1 MSRHRHDPL
10 KNLVGFLVGDVQ
22 YAVPIARV
30 REIANPLEVVALPH
44 APRAVSGV
52 SDYRG
57 EVVPVVDM
65 RVRFGLPPH
74 ERTRRTKWLVVDLG
88 ERLCAMIVDGVTE
101 VFGTGG
107 QELRPAP
114 PLGGGE
120 DVRGIAGVTS
130 HVGKL
135 VFVLDTSKLRVLTE
149 PMVASGSIGPG
160 VKTPS
165 MLPGG
170 APVTGPAKALP

>member
-10 KNLVGFLVGDVQ
+10 KNLVGFLVGDVN

-30 REIANPLEVVALPH
+30 REIANPLEVVMLPH

-52 SDYRG
+52 TDFRG

-65 RVRFGLPPH
+65 RLRFGLDAI
-74 ERTRRTKWLVVDLG
+74 ERTRRTKWIVVDLG
-88 ERLCAMIVDGVTE
+88 QRLCAMVVDGVTE

-107 QELRPAP
+107 QEMRPPP

-120 DVRGIAGVTS
+120 DVRGIIGVTN
-130 HVGKL
+130 HAGKL
-135 VFVLDTSKLRVLTE
+135 VFVLDTAKLRALTE

-160 VKTPS
+160 ARAPS
-165 MLPGG
+165 MLPSGW
-170 APVTGPAKALP
+170 PPAQ